1 MSPAARCEVR
11 GPPCHTLEGCG
22 RAWKDGDY
30 VRLEFDDD
38 PEDRF
43 FDLHQG
49 PLALPDVV
57 CRLRPRRSGS
67 FASMADIAGIARLSG
82 TGQGVVIYAY
92 YYRPRKFVL
101 RRHELADVARGDRFE
116 AEIAEDI
123 EYRPV
128 VRSIPGAAR
137 C

>member
-1 MSPAARCEVR
+1 MSPVARCEVR
-11 GPPCHTLEGCG
+11 RPPSHTLEGCG

-43 FDLHQG
+43 LISIKDLSR
-49 PLALPDVV
+49 
-57 CRLRPRRSGS
+57 CMMS
-67 FASMADIAGIARLSG
+67 FADYAPVVRVFSAMADIAGIARLSG
-82 TGQGVVIYAY
+82 TGQGVVIYLY
-92 YYRPRKFVL
+92 YYRPRKYVL
-101 RRHELADVARGDRFE
+101 RRQELAAVARGDRFE
-116 AEIAEDI
+116 TEIAEDI

-128 VRSIPGAAR
+128 ARSMRGAAR